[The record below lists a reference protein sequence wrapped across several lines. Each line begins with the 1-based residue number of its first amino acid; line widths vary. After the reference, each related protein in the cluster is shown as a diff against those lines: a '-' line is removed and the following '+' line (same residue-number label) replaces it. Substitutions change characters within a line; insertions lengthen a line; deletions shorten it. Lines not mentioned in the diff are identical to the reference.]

1 MQDYVGRIQMKQ
13 EAEFKV
19 VATGECWKGGGGMAK
34 ATIFIYSVFL
44 LFDVLNYI
52 LF

>member
-13 EAEFKV
+13 ETEFKV

-52 LF
+52 FF

>member
-1 MQDYVGRIQMKQ
+1 MKQ
-13 EAEFKV
+13 KTEFKV
-19 VATGECWKGGGGMAK
+19 VATRECWKGGGGMAA

-52 LF
+52 FF